1 MEKGGTGMK
10 SFRMTDALALPM
22 GPHMDIL
29 GCRQV
34 RAEGVTGLLAV
45 EDGRVRMR
53 MGAQVA
59 EVTGEKLVIMRMDHD
74 GLVLEGVIRQIT
86 LSSFA

>member
-1 MEKGGTGMK
+1 MNR
-10 SFRMTDALALPM
+10 FRVTDALALPM
-22 GPHMDIL
+22 GPHMEIL

-34 RAEGVTGLLAV
+34 RAEGVTGLLTV
-45 EDGRVRMR
+45 EDNKVRLR

-59 EVTGEKLVIMRMDHD
+59 EVAGEKLSIVRMGLD

-86 LSSFA
+86 LSSLA